1 MNLEQMSKE
10 LYGLQ
15 QSKTCKK
22 PGSMKK
28 ELKFQKEK
36 VARIKELQVGI
47 QLAKDQIIRDE
58 ALQKTKEE
66 EARKNSVLG
75 QFKGNPL
82 VFKATKSGVNADVK
96 EGPKTVSD
104 ATKASSG
111 DQAAKNT
118 HASYA
123 GAVSG
128 IKAQQVLEPI
138 EFCPPVMLES
148 GEKVVIIKQEYV
160 EKVKQIFQKHLYGY
174 FVGTVCSLAWVRVN
188 LYKMWKKYGIVEVS
202 TNGKGLFYFKFKSDE
217 GMNEALKAGP
227 WVVNGIPLVVKK
239 WEVGVNL
246 EKTEPAKVPV
256 WITFKNVPLELWN
269 VKGLCEIASCIG
281 QPLLFDNVTVEK
293 CKQKKGMS
301 GFARILVE
309 IPVME
314 VMPDKVRAFYV
325 QEDNKFGA
333 SVDVLVEFQKVPVS
347 CSHCKVFG
355 HKFEDCN
362 HRELTEEEKSIRVKK
377 LEAQKAVLLSPKK
390 SKVVDEEGYEM
401 INRRSQNEKYLRRAG
416 IKEMQGKQWNKFG
429 NKKQQKGDVR
439 NTGNK
444 VQQKVENYKKTQAVL
459 EEQERNR
466 KGKGV
471 KSKQEYKVKNDGS
484 RSCAGEGSGINGLK
498 MENSFE
504 VLDQCMEDDIGDVN
518 MINEDKFQGINN
530 QQQVASRTKNV
541 YSHHIPSKAS
551 MLPKEPITQ
560 SKSKPMSTSVIKP
573 SSVHSPS
580 DQSPKPSSLSP
591 NNPLPNNSFSQFSN
605 PPDPP
610 FLGSSSPPITES
622 SSDINMALMDI
633 LTSNPVL
640 QQSDLDLSHDQVNEV
655 MGLVINRIKLS
666 KELELKWSFEQ
677 YKLYVEM
684 CRRYNFSEGLND
696 DEYSEAPSDFEVE
709 SDENENAQDM
719 KMDDEFQSQNAQ
731 VSGGSGVTN
740 SA

>member
-1 MNLEQMSKE
+1 MNVVSVKKNDLVKDSSVCFYDESGNQHVIVLNGVLQPDDFRRVWILFAQKFSLFDGRDSMNAFYEYDKGKYKLDRCLGSDVEFSFDSLILNALNSRLVKYRGCEGVSFFNMLSERSWASFLKRKLLVRWNVRDESDNVLVTDECDDQCANKRTKVEEFETGQKAKQFFVSPEGKKVIKVLLSKNRVVKNVKAGSSLPPFLAFHLGDRIGSICKTPVSGMNLEQMSKE

-314 VMPDKVRAFYV
+314 VMPDKVEHFM
-325 QEDNKFGA
+325 F
-333 SVDVLVEFQKVPVS
+333 
-347 CSHCKVFG
+347 
-355 HKFEDCN
+355 
-362 HRELTEEEKSIRVKK
+362 
-377 LEAQKAVLLSPKK
+377 
-390 SKVVDEEGYEM
+390 
-401 INRRSQNEKYLRRAG
+401 
-416 IKEMQGKQWNKFG
+416 
-429 NKKQQKGDVR
+429 
-439 NTGNK
+439 
-444 VQQKVENYKKTQAVL
+444 
-459 EEQERNR
+459 R
-466 KGKGV
+466 KITNLG
-471 KSKQEYKVKNDGS
+471 
-484 RSCAGEGSGINGLK
+484 
-498 MENSFE
+498 
-504 VLDQCMEDDIGDVN
+504 
-518 MINEDKFQGINN
+518 
-530 QQQVASRTKNV
+530 QV
-541 YSHHIPSKAS
+541 
-551 MLPKEPITQ
+551 
-560 SKSKPMSTSVIKP
+560 
-573 SSVHSPS
+573 
-580 DQSPKPSSLSP
+580 
-591 NNPLPNNSFSQFSN
+591 
-605 PPDPP
+605 
-610 FLGSSSPPITES
+610 
-622 SSDINMALMDI
+622 
-633 LTSNPVL
+633 
-640 QQSDLDLSHDQVNEV
+640 
-655 MGLVINRIKLS
+655 
-666 KELELKWSFEQ
+666 
-677 YKLYVEM
+677 
-684 CRRYNFSEGLND
+684 
-696 DEYSEAPSDFEVE
+696 
-709 SDENENAQDM
+709 
-719 KMDDEFQSQNAQ
+719 
-731 VSGGSGVTN
+731 
-740 SA
+740 